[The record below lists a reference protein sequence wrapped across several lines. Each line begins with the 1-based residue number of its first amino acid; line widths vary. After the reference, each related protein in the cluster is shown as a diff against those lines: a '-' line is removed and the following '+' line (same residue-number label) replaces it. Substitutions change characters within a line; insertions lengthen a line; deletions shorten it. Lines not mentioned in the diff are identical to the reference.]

1 MVSYNDFVEDSWYHL
16 ALTYQQNTVTHFLN
30 GVQVG
35 TSQNITL
42 PNASN
47 FIEFAKWTTDNEVIN
62 ANMDEI
68 SIWNRALNEDHIQAV
83 MYGDSILNQDG
94 LEGYWKFNAG
104 AGNLAL
110 DHSGNQNH
118 GTISGA
124 SWSEVHFDFPK
135 EDQGSDNS
143 IYFSGGNQNIEIQSP
158 FTGVHSNF
166 TISSWIK
173 YEPKSS
179 VWIRPFFVHSQAY
192 GDVVGGIT
200 PNNELL
206 FRIYPGGQGNN
217 ASHSQLLV
225 DFSNHLNDWTY
236 VSLINNNDGNGN
248 NTQKILINGEEVASR
263 TWSGEKDWFTGY
275 VSTGIGGKY
284 YDEPQTFKGSMSSL
298 EIWST
303 ALSSEQIK
311 SKMFYEFI
319 GNESDLV
326 SFWSFD
332 EYNGLTVNDIGPS
345 NNNGVLSTL
354 LRSGDAPTPPVYG
367 CTDSYALNYNPEATV
382 DDGSC
387 IDDPNTYHLSFD
399 GESDFIHATNLDDYD
414 GFMISGQPSSTFGT
428 TILVLRLISQLI

>member
-1 MVSYNDFVEDSWYHL
+1 MAIDPINVGLIANDGTGDDLREAFIKVNNNFDDVDVRLQTLTDVTGRNLVEGSGFNVF
-16 ALTYQQNTVTHFLN
+16 T
-30 GVQVG
+30 
-35 TSQNITL
+35 
-42 PNASN
+42 
-47 FIEFAKWTTDNEVIN
+47 EK
-62 ANMDEI
+62 
-68 SIWNRALNEDHIQAV
+68 
-83 MYGDSILNQDG
+83 QD
-94 LEGYWKFNAG
+94 
-104 AGNLAL
+104 
-110 DHSGNQNH
+110 
-118 GTISGA
+118 
-124 SWSEVHFDFPK
+124 
-135 EDQGSDNS
+135 
-143 IYFSGGNQNIEIQSP
+143 
-158 FTGVHSNF
+158 
-166 TISSWIK
+166 
-173 YEPKSS
+173 
-179 VWIRPFFVHSQAY
+179 
-192 GDVVGGIT
+192 
-200 PNNELL
+200 NELL

-217 ASHSQLLV
+217 ASHSQLLF
-225 DFSNHLNDWTY
+225 DFSNYLNDWTY

-248 NTQKILINGEEVASR
+248 NTQKILINGEEVSSR
-263 TWSGEKDWFTGY
+263 TWSGEKDWSTGY

-284 YDEPQTFKGSMSSL
+284 YDEPQTFKGSISSL

-414 GFMISGQPSSTFGT
+414 GFMISGQPSSTFWHNDFSFT
-428 TILVLRLISQLI
+428 FDKT